1 MGPVLFGPCLASSF
15 WQPVSLPTRQGRRL
29 RATGVISWSEDA
41 RLVTTRFC
49 SPLSAQLP
57 PDGGSEVTE
66 MLLGTKAG
74 R

>member
-1 MGPVLFGPCLASSF
+1 MGPVLFEPCLASSF
-15 WQPVSLPTRQGRRL
+15 WQPVHLPTCQGRRL
-29 RATGVISWSEDA
+29 RATGVISWSEGA
-41 RLVTTRFC
+41 RLVTTRLC